1 MKDNPI
7 IINWKLDIIIPIRI
21 KLIPLVS
28 MIAAFLVHKLG
39 TSLCFVGSPLFDFL
53 HDSYQLISFV
63 SSIIENE
70 VGQDLV
76 VNHFL

>member
-7 IINWKLDIIIPIRI
+7 IINWKLDIIIPMRI

-39 TSLCFVGSPLFDFL
+39 TSLCFVGTPVFDFL
-53 HDSYQLISFV
+53 HDSYQLIGFV
-63 SSIIENE
+63 SPIIENKIS
-70 VGQDLV
+70 QDLV
-76 VNHFL
+76 INHFL